1 MEAKNEKALRYRKD
15 EGTVSEVIAIEDC
28 SDTVSCS
35 ILNVSPNR
43 GRMIEIGVRVRRVCP
58 GRRTAL
64 GILLYELDGS
74 GVEQLRGMRAMT
86 IPAHSEPSC
95 RDVVVEGIRFVLP
108 EDVASAGNGSCGKR
122 RFRVRIH
129 AHYIDADDVC
139 GILDR

>member
-1 MEAKNEKALRYRKD
+1 MEAKNEKALYYRVD
-15 EGTVSEVIAIEDC
+15 EGTVSEVIPIEGC

-35 ILNVSPNR
+35 ILNVSPDR
-43 GRMIEIGVRVRRVCP
+43 GRMIEIGVRVRSVCP

-74 GVEQLRGMRAMT
+74 GAEQLRGMRAMT
-86 IPAHSEPSC
+86 IPVHGESTC
-95 RDVVVEGIRFVLP
+95 RDIVVEGVRFVLP
-108 EDVASAGNGSCGKR
+108 EDVSPVGDKECGKR

-139 GILDR
+139 GMLNR